1 MLLRI
6 SLIVAILAGVG
17 AGTLAYMEVSK
28 QIPVLVQQRDDE
40 KSAKQTA
47 QTQLANT
54 NKVLVKTRADLV
66 ATKDELAQTKTDL
79 AKAQA
84 SADAATRRADILTD
98 KLAKATQ
105 ERDDAQNQL
114 AAYNS
119 TGLTPEQVNKL
130 NARLKDSQAEI
141 AAITDEKIVL
151 QRVRDRLKAQL
162 DHILGPDVYVKLPP
176 DLRGKI
182 VTVDPKWE
190 FVVLNIG
197 ELQGLREDGE
207 LLVSRDGKL
216 IAKVIVRTLQ
226 KDRAIANL
234 VPGWKLGDVT
244 EGDVVSPAHPAS

>member
-6 SLIVAILAGVG
+6 SLIVAILAGLG
-17 AGTLAYMEVSK
+17 AGTLAYLEVSK

-47 QTQLANT
+47 LTQLANT
-54 NKVLVKTRADLV
+54 NKVLVKTRSELV
-66 ATKDELAQTKTDL
+66 QTQQELADTKSERD
-79 AKAQA
+79 KALA
-84 SADAATRRADILTD
+84 SADAATRRADDLNQ

-105 ERDDAQNQL
+105 ERDDAQNDL
-114 AAYNS
+114 AAYKATN
-119 TGLTPEQVNKL
+119 LTPDQVNKL
-130 NARLKDSQAEI
+130 NAQLKDSQAEI

-162 DHILGPDVYVKLPP
+162 DRLIGPEQFVKLPP
-176 DLRGKI
+176 DLRGRV
-182 VTVDPKWE
+182 VTVDPKWD
-190 FVVLNIG
+190 FVVLDIG
-197 ELQGLREDGE
+197 ETQGLQQDGE

-216 IAKVIVRTLQ
+216 IAKVVVRTLQ

-234 VPGWKLGDVT
+234 VPGWKLGEIT

>member
-6 SLIVAILAGVG
+6 SLIVAILAGLG
-17 AGTLAYMEVSK
+17 AGTLAYLEVSK

-47 QTQLANT
+47 LTQLANT
-54 NKVLVKTRADLV
+54 NKVLVKTRSELV
-66 ATKDELAQTKTDL
+66 QTKQELADTKSERD
-79 AKAQA
+79 KAIA
-84 SADAATRRADILTD
+84 SADAATHRADILTD
-98 KLAKATQ
+98 KLAKTTQ

-162 DHILGPDVYVKLPP
+162 DAIIGPDKYVKLPAE
-176 DLRGKI
+176 LRGKI

-197 ELQGLREDGE
+197 EMQGLRDNGE

-216 IAKVIVRTLQ
+216 IGKIVVRTLQ

-234 VPGWKLGDVT
+234 VPGWKLGEVT